1 MSEPE
6 LDADGSLIDLD
17 GTLIAGRS
25 VLPDATWLL
34 EQVRGRFVIVSNNAE
49 HTPDQLA
56 RALRGMGLAIDR
68 EHLLLAGTAAIDTIA
83 AECPGA
89 SILLLGSASLRTY
102 ARRSGLLLDQPRPDI
117 VLVTRDRHFSYARLA
132 AAAEALSDGAQLF
145 VAAPDRNHP
154 GANGKPVPETGALAA
169 AILACVGP
177 IPHRVIGK
185 PEPAL
190 FEMGCARLGIAAQ
203 NALMIGDNPE
213 TDGLGS
219 KRIGMRFR
227 QVERGLIRA
236 AKPQLLHVAI

>member
-1 MSEPE
+1 MSEPD
-6 LDADGSLIDLD
+6 LDADGYLIDLD

-25 VLPDATWLL
+25 VLPDALWLL

-49 HTPDQLA
+49 HTPHQLA
-56 RALRGMGLAIDR
+56 RALRAMGLGVAQ
-68 EHLLLAGTAAIDTIA
+68 EQLLLAGTAAIDTIA
-83 AECPGA
+83 AEYPGA
-89 SILLLGSASLRTY
+89 SVLLLASASLRTY
-102 ARRSGLLLDQPRPDI
+102 ARRSGLRLDQPRPDI
-117 VLVTRDRHFSYARLA
+117 VLVARDRHFSYARLA
-132 AAAEALSDGAQLF
+132 EAADALSDGARF
-145 VAAPDRNHP
+145 VVAAPDRNHP

-219 KRIGMRFR
+219 KRIGMRFL
-227 QVERGLIRA
+227 QVERGLIRTAKSHLRYA
-236 AKPQLLHVAI
+236 AG